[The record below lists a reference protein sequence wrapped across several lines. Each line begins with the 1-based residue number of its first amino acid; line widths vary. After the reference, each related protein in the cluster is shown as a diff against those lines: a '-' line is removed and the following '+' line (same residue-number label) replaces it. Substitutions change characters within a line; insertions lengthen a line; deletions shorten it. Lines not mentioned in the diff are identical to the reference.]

1 MSKPSFICIGGQRC
15 GTTRLHRILTEHP
28 DIQMTKDG
36 LGEFNKEIH
45 YFDQFVSKQSL
56 EWYEMHFLGHKL
68 SGEITPAYS
77 ILSKDYINLIRD
89 YLPHTKIIFIVRNPV
104 DRIWSQI
111 RMMKTSW
118 RQNTTESINFHQLV
132 SLFDSPAVELRSDY
146 LRTYLNWTSA
156 YGIENLLT
164 LSFDEL
170 LTIDGLKKLF
180 RFLGVAD
187 NWIPSYEVSKPV
199 LASPNLNFPE
209 DLRYLISLRWLDML
223 KNFSKIHPLASPWL
237 DEITADMRKIPTN
250 FSTKLDS
257 VRCEQKESTKV
268 KWKNSANHQRLLESS
283 FAYRLKSEG

>member
-1 MSKPSFICIGGQRC
+1 MSKPSFICIGAQRC

-28 DIQMTKDG
+28 GIQMTTSG
-36 LGEFNKEIH
+36 IGEFNKEIH
-45 YFDQFVSKQSL
+45 YFDQLVSEKPL
-56 EWYEMHFLGHKL
+56 EWYEMHFSEQKV

-118 RQNTTESINFHQLV
+118 RQNTTDSINFHQLV

-223 KNFSKIHPLASPWL
+223 NNFSKIYPPASPWL
-237 DEITADMRKIPTN
+237 DQITADTRKISTN